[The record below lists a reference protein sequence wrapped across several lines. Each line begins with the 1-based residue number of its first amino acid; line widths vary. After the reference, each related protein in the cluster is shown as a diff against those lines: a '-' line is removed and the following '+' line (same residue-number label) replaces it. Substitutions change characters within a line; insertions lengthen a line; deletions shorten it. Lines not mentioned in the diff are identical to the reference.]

1 MTAPM
6 FREGIDA
13 AEEAGARK
21 SFGRSYDYFSL
32 DDGKSI
38 DGRFISEARPVP
50 SDSPVYGRIRG
61 WLTVK
66 QHNQM
71 PTRPAPSTLKE
82 GQRWP
87 KSMGGVCRHDKA
99 FSSMYTDC
107 YVCDVYNVSS
117 GKVNKPKD
125 RTWGLFLVRE
135 AIIDKGVLVGMRDV
149 IEEIEVTGEDGQ
161 TKKITRPK
169 ILVVNQAWS
178 TFWAHYSTHVD
189 MHGTVLNRDFRIV
202 RRGTELDT
210 DYPPA
215 AFDPMPLE
223 GTNEPLDFRNP
234 AHLAAYDEKYGK
246 DWIPDLGAIVADK
259 ASDEYYA
266 RFFDP
271 TKPFPVREG
280 EKSEDGAAP
289 QKPAVN
295 EPSEAELA
303 ALAARVQ
310 GQPAP
315 QPQPATA
322 GAGPEMPPS
331 AVAG

>member
-1 MTAPM
+1 MTTTPT
-6 FREGIDA
+6 FREGIES

-21 SFGRSYDYFSL
+21 SFGRSLEYFSL

-38 DGRFISEARPVP
+38 DGRFLTDARPVAH
-50 SDSPVYGRIRG
+50 GRMRS

-71 PTRPAPSTLKE
+71 PTRPAPSDLKE

-87 KSMGGVCRHDKA
+87 KAMGGVCRHEKA
-99 FSSMYTDC
+99 FTGMFDDC

-135 AIIDKGVLVGMRDV
+135 MVMENGVMVGMRDV
-149 IEEIEVTGEDGQ
+149 TEEIEVTGDDGQ
-161 TKKITRPK
+161 TRKITRPK
-169 ILVVNQAWS
+169 ILIVNQAWQ
-178 TFWAHYSTHVD
+178 TFWGHYSTHVD
-189 MHGTVLNRDFRIV
+189 MHGTVLNRDFRIF

-215 AFDPMPLE
+215 PFDAVPLD
-223 GTNEPLDFRNP
+223 GTTEPLDFRNL
-234 AHLAAYDEKYGK
+234 AHVEAYDAKYGK
-246 DWIPDLGAIVADK
+246 DWIPDLGAIVTDK

-271 TKPFPVREG
+271 SKPFPKREG
-280 EKSEDGAAP
+280 EKASDENAP
-289 QKPAVN
+289 VKP
-295 EPSEAELA
+295 PSNDPSDEELA
-303 ALAARVQ
+303 ALASRVQ
-310 GQPAP
+310 GQVAP
-315 QPQPATA
+315 QPPAQPAA
-322 GAGPEMPPS
+322 PAMAGP
-331 AVAG
+331 AGPTLPG